1 MGQGANTTWRCIECG
16 SLYADHFAVCT
27 SCWRTGSLLP
37 LAHRLRAAV
46 DYQPGVS
53 NARALAGM
61 AWKKVEHPGAYEDLI
76 VGAGALVLVSG
87 PPGSG
92 KSSLASRFANAVK
105 GPVLLVAAEEGIS
118 PSLAARLLRCN
129 VRRPDFHVLTRASVD
144 AAVAFATKH
153 RAVACVVDSVQ
164 EAVWTA
170 HELRHVLEV
179 VPSLDVLVAV
189 MQVTKAGLAAGS
201 NAYQHECDVHV
212 RVEGMAWNLAKSR
225 YQDISGIGTPVL
237 PLREGDHA
245 AA

>member
-1 MGQGANTTWRCIECG
+1 
-16 SLYADHFAVCT
+16 
-27 SCWRTGSLLP
+27 
-37 LAHRLRAAV
+37 V

-61 AWKKVEHPGAYEDLI
+61 AWKKVEHAGAYEELVI
-76 VGAGALVLVSG
+76 GAGALVLVSG
-87 PPGSG
+87 PAGSG
-92 KSSLASRFANAVK
+92 KSSWSCRFADAVK
-105 GPVLLVAAEEGIS
+105 GSVLDVAAEEGIS

-129 VRRPDFHVLTRASVD
+129 VKRPDFHVLTRASVD
-144 AAVAFATKH
+144 TAVAFATKH
-153 RAVACVVDSVQ
+153 KAVACVVDSVQ

-212 RVEGMAWNLAKSR
+212 RVEAMGWNLVKSR
-225 YQDISGIGTPVL
+225 YQDLAGVGGPVL
-237 PLREGDHA
+237 PGKDTPDA

>member
-1 MGQGANTTWRCIECG
+1 MGVASTFRCVECG
-16 SLYADHFAVCT
+16 ALFAEHFAVCS
-27 SCWRTGSLLP
+27 SCWRPGSLIP
-37 LAHRLRAAV
+37 VAHRLRAAM

-61 AWKKVEHPGAYEDLI
+61 AWKKVEHAGLYEDLV

-92 KSSLASRFANAVK
+92 KSSWSCRFANAVK
-105 GPVLLVAAEEGIS
+105 GPVLYVAAEEGIS

-129 VRRPDFHVLTRASVD
+129 VRRSDFHVVTRASVD
-144 AAVAFATKH
+144 SAVAFAQTHK
-153 RAVACVVDSVQ
+153 AVACIVDSVQ

-179 VPSLDVLVAV
+179 VPSLDALVAV

-212 RVEGMAWNLAKSR
+212 RVESMVWNLAKSR
-225 YQDISGIGTPVL
+225 YQDLSGVGGPVL
-237 PLREGDHA
+237 PPKEGDHVA
-245 AA
+245 A

>member
-1 MGQGANTTWRCIECG
+1 MVAASSTWRCVECG
-16 SLYADHFAVCT
+16 ALFAQHFAVCT
-27 SCWRTGSLLP
+27 SCWRTGSLVP
-37 LAHRLRAAV
+37 VAHRLRAAV

-61 AWKKVEHPGAYEDLI
+61 AWKKVEHPGAYVDLV

-87 PPGSG
+87 PAGSG
-92 KSSLASRFANAVK
+92 KSSWSCRLANAVK
-105 GPVLLVAAEEGIS
+105 GPVLYEAAEEGIS

-129 VRRPDFHVLTRASVD
+129 VKRPDFHVLTRASVD
-144 AAVAFATKH
+144 AAVAFATKQK
-153 RAVACVVDSVQ
+153 AVACVVDSVQ

-189 MQVTKAGLAAGS
+189 MQVTKAGLPAGA

-212 RVEGMAWNLAKSR
+212 RVEAMAWNLVKSR
-225 YQDISGIGTPVL
+225 YQDLAGVGGPVL
-237 PLREGDHA
+237 PGKDTPDA

>member
-1 MGQGANTTWRCIECG
+1 M
-16 SLYADHFAVCT
+16 
-27 SCWRTGSLLP
+27 
-37 LAHRLRAAV
+37 

-61 AWKKVEHPGAYEDLI
+61 AWKKVEHAGLYEDLV

-92 KSSLASRFANAVK
+92 KSSWSCRFANAVK
-105 GPVLLVAAEEGIS
+105 GPVLYVAAEEGIS

-129 VRRPDFHVLTRASVD
+129 VRRSDFHVVTRASVD
-144 AAVAFATKH
+144 SAVAFAQTHK
-153 RAVACVVDSVQ
+153 AVACIVDSVQ

-179 VPSLDVLVAV
+179 VPSLDALVAV

-212 RVEGMAWNLAKSR
+212 RVESMVWNLAKSR
-225 YQDISGIGTPVL
+225 YQDLSGVGGPVL
-237 PLREGDHA
+237 PPKEGDHVA
-245 AA
+245 A